1 MASPSIAI
9 LIEPS
14 GEIEL
19 IGSFDKFTAKE
30 FVNGGCFFPQQS
42 LPNMNLQ
49 SVSSS
54 IGQVLYDKGVIGHV
68 TIDLISFPDP
78 TSPNSHPLFWAIGLN
93 CYMTDYSAA
102 CTFFDFLMEG
112 SIDQY
117 TGKYTINNAPE
128 EQEARS

>member
-42 LPNMNLQ
+42 LPNMNL
-49 SVSSS
+49 
-54 IGQVLYDKGVIGHV
+54 
-68 TIDLISFPDP
+68 
-78 TSPNSHPLFWAIGLN
+78 
-93 CYMTDYSAA
+93 
-102 CTFFDFLMEG
+102 
-112 SIDQY
+112 
-117 TGKYTINNAPE
+117 
-128 EQEARS
+128 